1 MFQYTTETIIN
12 SNKGNLVAADG
23 SKVRAGFVDE
33 NGVVSDTY
41 AATSMLVID
50 GVGSFKPEYIK
61 FISVAPYQSA
71 QNQEVLLTVPA
82 ETAGD
87 VLRLA
92 VTLREEGRA
101 SSLIQNAYL
110 RKQKPFFY
118 EIVSQGDAAKDAKAL
133 AALIKKEMGMTD
145 FDYFEVSANGAK
157 LTFAAKDE
165 YIRFVNVELVKVI
178 PFGINAQTGQA
189 LLGFQNYKV
198 VATME
203 YDPLHASAPV
213 GKEGKLGQ
221 GTVEHLIK
229 DLRVPTNASINP
241 FAADHGGLPIPGG
254 EYDQWLIEYETP
266 RAHVSAGVMGSVGEV
281 SRTSHVLFLEKTGA
295 ADIAK
300 LLTALAKAKDAT
312 FAYNPNKVVE
322 TKDRPQGKI
331 GSVQ

>member
-23 SKVRAGFVDE
+23 SKVRAGFVDK

-118 EIVSQGDAAKDAKAL
+118 EIVSQGKVDEDAKAL

-178 PFGINAQTGQA
+178 PFGVNAQTG
-189 LLGFQNYKV
+189 
-198 VATME
+198 
-203 YDPLHASAPV
+203 
-213 GKEGKLGQ
+213 
-221 GTVEHLIK
+221 
-229 DLRVPTNASINP
+229 
-241 FAADHGGLPIPGG
+241 
-254 EYDQWLIEYETP
+254 
-266 RAHVSAGVMGSVGEV
+266 
-281 SRTSHVLFLEKTGA
+281 
-295 ADIAK
+295 
-300 LLTALAKAKDAT
+300 
-312 FAYNPNKVVE
+312 
-322 TKDRPQGKI
+322 
-331 GSVQ
+331 

>member
-12 SNKGNLVAADG
+12 SNKGNLVDGKRVVILHDNGTAVSAVAAPVAKNDIL
-23 SKVRAGFVDE
+23 
-33 NGVVSDTY
+33 
-41 AATSMLVID
+41 MID
-50 GVGSFKPEYIK
+50 GVGSFKMAYIK
-61 FISVAPYQSA
+61 AVYKTLYDPS

-118 EIVSQGDAAKDAKAL
+118 EIVSKGDAAENAKAL

-145 FDYFEVSANGAK
+145 FDYFKVSANGAK
-157 LTFAAKDE
+157 LTFAAKDP

-178 PFGINAQTGQA
+178 PFDANVQTGQA

-203 YDPLHASAPV
+203 YDPLHETAPV

-229 DLRVPTNASINP
+229 DLRIPTNASINP

-254 EYDQWLIEYETP
+254 EYDQYLIEYVTP
-266 RAHVSAGVMGSVGEV
+266 RHHVSASVMGSVGDQ
-281 SRTSHVLFLEKTGA
+281 SMTSHILFVEKNKA
-295 ADIAK
+295 ADVETVLDAINPAKIAA
-300 LLTALAKAKDAT
+300 LTVSP
-312 FAYNPNKVVE
+312 NGNKVE
-322 TKDRPQGKI
+322 T